1 MTGDILKWFYD
12 LPTGALM
19 RDVAFMF
26 PMMETLHFLGLS
38 ALVGSI
44 AIVDLRILGVGRAMP
59 FGPMLRLIPL
69 AVAGLVINIVSGFF
83 MFTTDPYM
91 YWPNPAFRIK
101 LVLVLIA
108 AANAL
113 WFMYAEQRKI
123 AALGIDERPD
133 TSARVVALVSIILW
147 ILIILL
153 GRLLPTYEGASSIF
167 DVFIGY
173 E

>member
-38 ALVGSI
+38 TLVGSI

>member
-1 MTGDILKWFYD
+1 VTGDILKWFYD

-167 DVFIGY
+167 DIFIGY

>member
-1 MTGDILKWFYD
+1 VTGDILSWLYD

-19 RDVAFMF
+19 REVAIMF

-38 ALVGSI
+38 ALVGST
-44 AIVDLRILGVGRAMP
+44 AIVDLRVLGVGRSMP

-69 AVAGLVINIVSGFF
+69 AIAGLLINIVSGFF
-83 MFTTDPYM
+83 MFTTDPFM
-91 YWPNPAFRIK
+91 YWPNPAFRFK
-101 LVLVLIA
+101 MVLVAIA

-113 WFMYAEQRKI
+113 WFLFAEHRKI

-133 TSARVVALVSIILW
+133 RSARLVALASIILW
-147 ILIILL
+147 ILVILL

-167 DVFIGY
+167 DIFISY
-173 E
+173 S

>member
-1 MTGDILKWFYD
+1 VTGDILKWLYD

-44 AIVDLRILGVGRAMP
+44 AIVDLRVLGVGRAMP
-59 FGPMLRLIPL
+59 FGPMLRLIPV
-69 AVAGLVINIVSGFF
+69 AIAGLVINIVSGFF
-83 MFTTDPYM
+83 MFTTDPYI

-101 LVLVLIA
+101 MALVAIA
-108 AANAL
+108 AVNAL
-113 WFMYAEQRKI
+113 WFLFAEQRKI
-123 AALGIDERPD
+123 EVLGIDERTD
-133 TSARVVALVSIILW
+133 TSARLVALVSIILW

>member
-1 MTGDILKWFYD
+1 VTDDILKWFYD

-26 PMMETLHFLGLS
+26 PTMETLHFLGLS

-101 LVLVLIA
+101 MVLVLIA

-113 WFMYAEQRKI
+113 WFMVAEQRKI

-133 TSARVVALVSIILW
+133 TSARVVALVSIMLW

>member
-1 MTGDILKWFYD
+1 VTGDILKWLYD

-38 ALVGSI
+38 TLVGSI

-59 FGPMLRLIPL
+59 FEPMLRLIPL
-69 AVAGLVINIVSGFF
+69 AIAGLVINIVSGFF

-101 LVLVLIA
+101 MVLVLIA

-123 AALGIDERPD
+123 AALDSEKRPD
-133 TSARVVALVSIILW
+133 TSVRIVALISIILW
-147 ILIILL
+147 VLIILL

-167 DVFIGY
+167 DIFISY

>member
-1 MTGDILKWFYD
+1 VTGDILKWFYD

>member
-44 AIVDLRILGVGRAMP
+44 AIVDLRILSVGRAMP

>member
-1 MTGDILKWFYD
+1 MTGDILEWFYD

-101 LVLVLIA
+101 MVLVLIA

-113 WFMYAEQRKI
+113 WFMVAEQRKI

-133 TSARVVALVSIILW
+133 TSARMVALVSIILW

-167 DVFIGY
+167 DIFIGY